1 MRPHFGLFRPVSL
14 CSGLVLLLV
23 VSSAGA
29 TSISLRE
36 AGKPSYDASSSQL
49 APSDRSSNQKKPS
62 PSPALQSLRA
72 ENQIADDS
80 IIAHSKQAEAI
91 TSPPDVPSSNERL
104 IGLRNVLSITL
115 QNNVA
120 IAVQEYQTGIRHQ
133 EITGQDASFDP
144 SIVIEGR
151 ASESES
157 QVASAFA
164 APDVSNTERQNWKLG
179 LSQKLITGTQY
190 ELNYTGFRD
199 ETNSAFAGLNPQY
212 TSRVEVNITHPLL
225 KNFGISTNK
234 KDIFIAQ
241 NNLDIS
247 EFEFQSRVIDI
258 ITNAEN
264 TYWDLVFT
272 REDLKVKEQ
281 SVTRALDLERRVRA
295 QVKVGTL
302 APIEILQAQSEV
314 ASREEGVLLA
324 QKAIADTEDQLKN
337 IMNINFDSP
346 EGLKTFKPLDPA
358 DFQVGKKIILNEAIT
373 EALESRPD
381 FLVRKKELASQDITV
396 KFNENQLY
404 PSLDLV
410 GTFGLNGLS
419 GTAAPLQGF
428 GGGGVATSRFGGNY
442 GESLDDAFSGNFK
455 SWEVGLLLSYPIGNR
470 AAKSRLTASRLQA
483 SQRLL
488 EIKDLEKSIVVEV
501 RQASRQIVT
510 DIKRVHS
517 ARVARRLAQEKLVAE
532 EKKFAVGLSTSFKVL
547 EFQTDLAEQE
557 SRELKAIIDYKK
569 SLSNFKKVKASTLS
583 AHNISLD
590 SRMKRK

>member
-1 MRPHFGLFRPVSL
+1 MHPIFGVLKPVPVCIGLMLFFVSPMAFG
-14 CSGLVLLLV
+14 S
-23 VSSAGA
+23 
-29 TSISLRE
+29 SISLKE
-36 AGKPSYDASSSQL
+36 TDLPIYDSATTQSQPKKNIKIKKGETPSHALMADSTEDVKNKSS
-49 APSDRSSNQKKPS
+49 KV
-62 PSPALQSLRA
+62 
-72 ENQIADDS
+72 S
-80 IIAHSKQAEAI
+80 IQEI
-91 TSPPDVPSSNERL
+91 TPGTNTTGERL
-104 IGLRNVLSITL
+104 LGLRDVLGITL
-115 QNNVA
+115 QNNVG
-120 IAVQEYQTGIRHQ
+120 IAVQEYQAGIREQ
-133 EITGQDASFDP
+133 EITGQDAVFDP

-151 ASESES
+151 ANENES

-164 APDVSNTERQNWKLG
+164 APDISNNEQQSWKVG
-179 LSQKLITGTQY
+179 LSQKLVTGTQY

-212 TSRVEVNITHPLL
+212 TSRVEVNVTQPLL
-225 KNFGISTNK
+225 KNFGIDTNK

-247 EFEFQSRVIDI
+247 EFEFKSSVIDI

-272 REDLKVKEQ
+272 REDLKVKKQ
-281 SVTRALDLERRVRA
+281 SVKRAQDLERRVRA

-324 QKAIADTEDQLKN
+324 DKAIADAEDQLKN
-337 IMNINFDSP
+337 IMNINFDSQ
-346 EGLKTFKPLDPA
+346 EGQKVFKPLDPA
-358 DFQVGKKIILNEAIT
+358 DFLLGKKIILSEAIT
-373 EALESRPD
+373 EALENRPD
-381 FLVRKKELASQDITV
+381 FLVRKKELENQNINV

-419 GTAAPLQGF
+419 GTAGSIQQF
-428 GGGGVATSRFGGNY
+428 GGGAVRSRFGGNY
-442 GESLDDAFSGNFK
+442 GESLDDVFSGDFK
-455 SWEVGLLLSYPIGNR
+455 NWEVGLLLNYPIGNR
-470 AAKSRLTASRLQA
+470 AAESRLTASRLQA
-483 SQRLL
+483 AQLLL

-501 RQASRQIVT
+501 RKASRQILT
-510 DIKRVHS
+510 DIKRVHA
-517 ARVARRLAQEKLVAE
+517 ARVARRLAEEKLAAE
-532 EKKFAVGLSTSFKVL
+532 EKKFAVGLSTSFEVL

-569 SLSNFKKVKASTLS
+569 SLSNFKKVKASTLA

-590 SRMKRK
+590 SRAKQ